1 VRDVRLLVADDD
13 AEMRSWLRQ
22 VLEPHGASV
31 AEADSGV
38 DLLRLLNEEGPFDLV
53 VSDVRMS
60 WASGIQVL
68 AMVRSAGYETPFI
81 VITAYADE
89 RVRCAAS
96 QLRAVLIEK
105 PFEIERLVEAAD
117 QILPAH
123 LGGKV
128 AVPEDLEVPGRSE
141 GAWRGS

>member
-1 VRDVRLLVADDD
+1 MRDARLLVADDD
-13 AEMRSWLRQ
+13 VEMRSWLRQ
-22 VLEPHGASV
+22 VLEPRGASV

-68 AMVRSAGYETPFI
+68 AMVRSAGFEIPFI

-89 RVRCAAS
+89 RVRFATS

-105 PFEIERLVEAAD
+105 PFDIEQLVEAAD
-117 QILPAH
+117 RILPAR
-123 LGGKV
+123 LGGK
-128 AVPEDLEVPGRSE
+128 AHDPQAFAGEGRSE
-141 GAWRGS
+141 IWRGS

>member
-1 VRDVRLLVADDD
+1 MRDAHLLVADDD

-22 VLEPHGASV
+22 VLEPRGASV

-38 DLLRLLNEEGPFDLV
+38 DLLRLLNEDGPFDLV

-68 AMVRSAGYETPFI
+68 AMVRSAGYEIPFI
-81 VITAYADE
+81 VITAYADD

-117 QILPAH
+117 LILPAH
-123 LGGKV
+123 LGGKG
-128 AVPEDLEVPGRSE
+128 ALPEAFEVPGRSE
-141 GAWRGS
+141 GVWRGS

>member
-1 VRDVRLLVADDD
+1 MRDARLLVADDD

-22 VLEPHGASV
+22 VLEPRGASV

-38 DLLRLLNEEGPFDLV
+38 DLLRVLNEEGPFDLV

-68 AMVRSAGYETPFI
+68 AMVRSAGYEIPFI
-81 VITAYADE
+81 VITAYADD

-96 QLRAVLIEK
+96 QLRAVLLEK
-105 PFEIERLVEAAD
+105 PFDIEQLVEAAD
-117 QILPAH
+117 RILPFR
-123 LGGKV
+123 LGGK
-128 AVPEDLEVPGRSE
+128 AAEAPALALEGRTE
-141 GAWRGS
+141 GEWRGT